1 MIAEAAVALL
11 LKSTLGAAGSAWG
24 VLLLEQDWTTAI
36 IVLLPLALCGLLL
49 WQRSHRLAGGKRAEG
64 SP

>member
-1 MIAEAAVALL
+1 MIAEASVIAL
-11 LKSTLGAAGSAWG
+11 LKSTLGVGGSAWG
-24 VLLLEQDWTTAI
+24 VLMLEREWVFAV
-36 IVLLPLALCGLLL
+36 IVLIPLALCGLLL